1 MKWADF
7 KTMQLPLW
15 EVATAMV
22 VIIGAVWWAFGWA
35 DTIEDSQVTT
45 QGQLDQLILVVST
58 TTQDN
63 HEVHQ
68 STNSAL
74 IEQRHALELLKQEIE
89 LRRELER
96 ESEGNP

>member
-1 MKWADF
+1 MKWSDF
-7 KTMQLPLW
+7 KSMQLPLW
-15 EVATAMV
+15 EVITSMV
-22 VIIGAVWWAFGWA
+22 FVIGGVWWAFAWA
-35 DTIEDSQVTT
+35 DNIEDSQVTT

-68 STNSAL
+68 STNAAL
-74 IEQRHALELLKQEIE
+74 TEQRHALELLKQEIE

-96 ESEGNP
+96 EREGNP